1 MFDKLLKQLFT
12 IVYKLSVMLIAIVIA
27 TTRRKVVY
35 AYVIVIDNAMLV
47 KTRTL
52 NIAVL
57 FYYSFH
63 RKC

>member
-1 MFDKLLKQLFT
+1 
-12 IVYKLSVMLIAIVIA
+12 MLIAIVIA

-57 FYYSFH
+57 FYYSFPPQMLM
-63 RKC
+63 RKSDSK